1 MQDNVIVTSRVLPF
15 GKTET
20 MAAWTNQK
28 ILSEWWGPK
37 GFTNEFEVC
46 DVVD

>member
-1 MQDNVIVTSRVLPF
+1 MSENVIVTSRVLPF
-15 GKTET
+15 GKAEII
-20 MAAWTNQK
+20 AAWTDQK
-28 ILSEWWGPK
+28 ILSKWWGPK